1 MTLRVCLDCTTAFA
15 VGIRLCPHC
24 RSERNAEEGSA
35 QALGI
40 QHGVPVEV
48 EEEDNMPKITRH
60 GGPSIAGE
68 EPAAEES
75 SEVVEPLP
83 EPAGDAEQDSTERAA
98 APDYEAWT
106 VEQLKDQL
114 DSRGLPKTGKKDDLV
129 LRLLE
134 DDDTRTAE
142 TE

>member
-24 RSERNAEEGSA
+24 GSERHAEEGSA

-48 EEEDNMPKITRH
+48 EEENDMPKITRH

-83 EPAGDAEQDSTERAA
+83 EPASDV

-106 VEQLKDQL
+106 VEQLKEQL
-114 DSRGLPKTGKKDDLV
+114 GERGLPKTGKRDDLV

-134 DDDTRTAE
+134 DDDARAAA
-142 TE
+142 TEDTTE